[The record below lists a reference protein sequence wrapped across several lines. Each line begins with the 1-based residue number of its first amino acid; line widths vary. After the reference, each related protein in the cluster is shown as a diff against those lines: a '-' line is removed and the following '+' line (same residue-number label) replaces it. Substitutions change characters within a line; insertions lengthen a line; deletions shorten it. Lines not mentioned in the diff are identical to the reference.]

1 MSDTKRRLAMALKEL
16 LLEKP
21 LKKIT
26 IQDIVE
32 RSHMTR
38 QSFYYHFQDVYE
50 VLELICQYE
59 LVDRITYKDEESFSE
74 WLEHL
79 VILVE
84 ENRWFYRKL
93 LLELDWNRLGA
104 KLKPQ
109 VDKQVNCLLAKYL
122 PGEGMEGLEAGRE
135 LLRDFM
141 TSSIISYLFNYVSA
155 KKRPE
160 NQTVE
165 NLKKMLEVCCMFRIP
180 SVSTDDLSDNNDVST
195 KDIRQRIELSKKNRF
210 NLTDSRNCLK
220 TSK

>member
-1 MSDTKRRLAMALKEL
+1 MSDTKRKLAMALKEL
-16 LLEKP
+16 LQEKP

-59 LVDRITYKDEESFSE
+59 LVDRITFKEEESFSE

-79 VILVE
+79 VVLVE

-93 LLELDWNRLGA
+93 LLDLDWGRLSA

-109 VDKQVNCLLAKYL
+109 VERQVNRLLDAQL
-122 PGEGMEGLEAGRE
+122 PDDGMKGLEPGRE
-135 LLRDFM
+135 LLCDFL
-141 TSSIISYLFNYVSA
+141 TYSITSYLFNYVSS
-155 KKRPE
+155 KKKQE
-160 NQTVE
+160 KQTVE
-165 NLKKMLEVCCMFRIP
+165 NLRKMLTVLGMLQKRPEEKKIY
-180 SVSTDDLSDNNDVST
+180 LSDN
-195 KDIRQRIELSKKNRF
+195 REG
-210 NLTDSRNCLK
+210 LK
-220 TSK
+220 AM

>member
-1 MSDTKRRLAMALKEL
+1 MSDTKRRLAIALKEL

-59 LVDRITYKDEESFSE
+59 LVDRITYREEENFAE
-74 WLEHL
+74 WLERL
-79 VILVE
+79 VLLVE

-93 LLELDWNRLGA
+93 LLELDCNRLGA

-109 VDKQVNCLLAKYL
+109 VDKQVNRLLDQYL
-122 PGEGMEGLEAGRE
+122 PDEGMSGLEAGRE
-135 LLRDFM
+135 LLTDFM
-141 TSSIISYLFNYVSA
+141 TSSIISYLFHFVSSR
-155 KKRPE
+155 KKAE

-165 NLKKMLEVCCMFRIP
+165 NLQKMLKVCSMIQVPQDCA
-180 SVSTDDLSDNNDVST
+180 DDLSDNKEIT
-195 KDIRQRIELSKKNRF
+195 ITDIRQRLESSKRERY
-210 NLTDSRNCLK
+210 NLTNSQNCLK
-220 TSK
+220 TSN

>member
-16 LLEKP
+16 LQEKP

-38 QSFYYHFQDVYE
+38 QSFYYHFQDIYE

-59 LVDRITYKDEESFSE
+59 LVDRITYREEESFAE

-79 VILVE
+79 VVLVE

-93 LLELDWNRLGA
+93 LLELDWSRLGA

-109 VDKQVNCLLAKYL
+109 VDKQVNRLLALYL
-122 PGEGMEGLEAGRE
+122 PEEGMSGLEPGRE

-155 KKRPE
+155 KKKPE

-165 NLKKMLEVCCMFRIP
+165 NLQKMLKVCSMLRIP
-180 SVSTDDLSDNNDVST
+180 CEIGGDLSDNKADEIT
-195 KDIRQRIELSKKNRF
+195 RIRQRSEFGKKVRY
-210 NLTDSRNCLK
+210 NLTDLPNCLK
-220 TSK
+220 TGN

>member
-16 LLEKP
+16 LQEKP

-38 QSFYYHFQDVYE
+38 QSFYYHFQDIYE

-59 LVDRITYKDEESFSE
+59 LVDRIAYREEESFAN

-79 VILVE
+79 VVLVE

-93 LLELDWNRLGA
+93 LLELDWSRLSA

-109 VDKQVNCLLAKYL
+109 VDKQVNRMLGLYL
-122 PGEGMEGLEAGRE
+122 PEEGMNGLESGRE
-135 LLRDFM
+135 LLKDFM

-155 KKRPE
+155 KKKPE

-165 NLKKMLEVCCMFRIP
+165 NLQKMLKVCGMLRTP
-180 SVSTDDLSDNNDVST
+180 WENRVDLSDNKVDGMT
-195 KDIRQRIELSKKNRF
+195 EIRQRSEFGKKVRY
-210 NLTDSRNCLK
+210 NLTDSQNCLK
-220 TSK
+220 TGN